1 MQRPS
6 PGTRARRLRA
16 ALVGGAIAGLVPA
29 IAAAT
34 ELTGFLQPA
43 GKGALS
49 ITHTFESY
57 EEFWVGDTKVSD
69 PGVGRVETG
78 SLSLWLEWGV
88 HERVTV
94 VGSLAYVDA
103 SSDGL
108 GGFGESGLQDRAVLA
123 KIAIADLASGTIR
136 HRFVGALGLRSPASG
151 YEDNIPVDIGDGSTD
166 GLFRAIYLL
175 QASSFYFSQQA
186 GFDVRSDDTPDGI
199 PLYSELG
206 VTARRLTVSGFYSG
220 YLADG
225 GTDIGDPGFTFP
237 SNGDEFHR
245 LGGKLYYR
253 LTDGFG
259 ASAAYFQTLDGRN
272 AGESRGLSSGI
283 TIGL

>member
-1 MQRPS
+1 LLIS
-6 PGTRARRLRA
+6 S
-16 ALVGGAIAGLVPA
+16 AIVVLVPEVA
-29 IAAAT
+29 SAT
-34 ELTGFLQPA
+34 ELTGFLQPS
-43 GKGALS
+43 GQGALS

-57 EEFWVGDTKVSD
+57 DEFWMGDTKVSD

-78 SLSLWLEWGV
+78 SLSLWLEWGL
-88 HERVTV
+88 HERVTL

-103 SSDGL
+103 SSDGA

-123 KIAIADLASGTIR
+123 KISIAELAAGNLH
-136 HRFVGALGLRSPASG
+136 HRLLAALGVRSPASG

-166 GLFRAIYLL
+166 GLFRLLYLL
-175 QASSFYFSQQA
+175 QASPFYFSQQA
-186 GFDVRSDDTPDGI
+186 GFDVRGEDAPDGI
-199 PLYSELG
+199 PLYSEVG
-206 VTARRLTVSGFYSG
+206 VTERGLTASGFYSG

-245 LGGKLYYR
+245 IGGKLYYR
-253 LTDGFG
+253 LTDSFG
-259 ASAAYFQTLDGRN
+259 LSAAYFHTLDGRN
-272 AGESRGLSSGI
+272 AGESKGFSSGI

>member
-1 MQRPS
+1 MPFGT
-6 PGTRARRLRA
+6 PGQRARCRVVAVA
-16 ALVGGAIAGLVPA
+16 AGAAVGLAPIFAG
-29 IAAAT
+29 AT

-43 GKGALS
+43 GEGALS

-88 HERVTV
+88 HARVTL

-123 KIAIADLASGTIR
+123 KISLADLATGSIR

-166 GLFRAIYLL
+166 GLFRLIYLL
-175 QASSFYFSQQA
+175 QARSFYFSQQA
-186 GFDVRSDDTPDGI
+186 GFDARGDDSPDGI

-206 VTARRLTVSGFYSG
+206 VTARGLTVSGFYSG

-245 LGGKLYYR
+245 IGGKAYYR
-253 LTDGFG
+253 LSDDFG
-259 ASAAYFQTLDGRN
+259 ASAAYFHTLDGRN
-272 AGESRGLSSGI
+272 AGESAGFSSGI